1 MKRIIHATFLL
12 TAVVAFASC
21 SKVAVVIDTPAT
33 VVGSWVVTD
42 ASRQDAHSW
51 YSISSGVENGVFH
64 FYNDGSAEYDEQG
77 TRLQGTWNYQ
87 TVYSGYY
94 DASGKYYNGAHKV
107 LSINVSNYAGT
118 DVIDMDLDVADLYGD
133 SLVGTTYTN
142 SYVDFYQFRRY

>member
-1 MKRIIHATFLL
+1 MKRIIHATLLL
-12 TAVVAFASC
+12 TAAVAFASC
-21 SKVAVVIDTPAT
+21 SKVAVIIEPVT
-33 VVGSWVVTD
+33 VTGSWVVTD
-42 ASRQDAHSW
+42 ASRQDAHSS

-77 TRLQGTWNYQ
+77 TRLTGTWNYQ

-94 DASGKYYNGAHKV
+94 DAYGKYYNGAHKV

-118 DVIDMDLDVADLYGD
+118 DQINMDLDVANLYSD
-133 SLVGTTYTN
+133 SFVGTTYTN